1 MHSVRL
7 KYLDAVAKLGSVRS
21 AARHLNVSSSSVTR
35 QIQTA
40 EQQFGFQIFER
51 GLDGAKLTPPGQVV
65 LEHVNRT
72 MRDFDRMRLQI
83 EGMTEVHTQHL
94 KIATTDSAASTFLP
108 NILSEALEE
117 HPALK
122 FGVHVAESPEIWRQV
137 AEGKADIGLNFA
149 PVDHPD
155 LMAVRALELSVGLL
169 CTSNHPLGKNTS
181 VTLGE
186 MLEYPI
192 VDPDLEVPFFN
203 AVRKVVNESASRYVP
218 WVTTNSLAL
227 IKSLVETG
235 KFISLRTR
243 LFALGFDNS
252 KIKTAWIPITDVEFP
267 KDLLVVAIRKDAV
280 GDEMVTWFAE
290 FASAYLAR
298 RCGE

>member
-7 KYLDAVAKLGSVRS
+7 RYLDAVAKLGSVRS

-40 EQQFGFQIFER
+40 EQQFGFQIFKR

-65 LEHVNRT
+65 LEHINRT

-122 FGVHVAESPEIWRQV
+122 FGVNVAASPEIWRQV
-137 AEGKADIGLNFA
+137 AEGEADVGLNFA
-149 PVDHPD
+149 QVDHPN
-155 LMAVRALELSVGLL
+155 LQVVRALELSVGLL
-169 CTSNHPLGKNTS
+169 CTVDHPLGKKTS
-181 VTLGE
+181 VTLDE

-192 VDPDLEVPFFN
+192 VDPDLDVPFFN
-203 AVRKVVNESASRYVP
+203 KVRKLVNDSSSRYAP
-218 WVTTNSLAL
+218 WVTTNSLSL

-252 KIKTAWIPITDVEFP
+252 KIKTAWIPVTDIEFP
-267 KDLLVVAIRKDAV
+267 KDLLIVAIRKDADP
-280 GDEMVTWFAE
+280 GEMVTWFAE
-290 FASAYLAR
+290 FASAYLSR
-298 RCGE
+298 RCEE

>member
-7 KYLDAVAKLGSVRS
+7 RYLDAVAKLGSVRA
-21 AARHLNVSSSSVTR
+21 AARHLNVSSSSITR

-65 LEHVNRT
+65 LEHINRT
-72 MRDFDRMRLQI
+72 MRDFDRMRLQV
-83 EGMTEVHTQHL
+83 EGMNEVQTQHL

-108 NILSEALEE
+108 NILSEAMEV

-122 FGVHVAESPEIWRQV
+122 FGVNVSSSPEIWRQV
-137 AEGKADIGLNFA
+137 AEGQADVGLNFA
-149 PVDHPD
+149 AVDRPELSVVH
-155 LMAVRALELSVGLL
+155 ALELSVGLL
-169 CTSNHPLGKNTS
+169 CTIDHPLGKKTS
-181 VTLGE
+181 VTLDE

-192 VDPDLEVPFFN
+192 VDPDLDIPFFN
-203 AVRKVVNESASRYVP
+203 TVRKKVNDSGNRYAP

-252 KIKTAWIPITDVEFP
+252 KIKTAWIPVTDVEFP
-267 KDLLVVAIRKDAV
+267 KDLLVVAVRD
-280 GDEMVTWFAE
+280 DSDRSEMVTWFAE
-290 FASAYLAR
+290 FASAYLSR
-298 RCGE
+298 RCEE

>member
-7 KYLDAVAKLGSVRS
+7 KYLEAVAKLGSVRS

-51 GLDGAKLTPPGQVV
+51 GLDGAKLTAPGQVV
-65 LEHVNRT
+65 LEHIKRT

-83 EGMTEVHTQHL
+83 EGMTEVDTQHL

-122 FGVHVAESPEIWRQV
+122 FGVNVAKSPEIWRLV
-137 AEGKADIGLNFA
+137 AEGEADVGLNFA
-149 PVDHPD
+149 PADHPN
-155 LMAVRALELSVGLL
+155 LQVVHVFELAVGLL
-169 CTSNHPLGKNTS
+169 CTIDHPLGKKTS
-181 VTLGE
+181 VTLSE

-192 VDPDLEVPFFN
+192 VDPDLDNPFFN
-203 AVRKVVNESASRYVP
+203 EVRSLVSKNSERYAP

-243 LFALGFDNS
+243 LFALGYDNS
-252 KIKTAWIPITDVEFP
+252 KIKTAWIPLTDVEFP
-267 KDLLVVAIRKDAV
+267 RDQLIVAIRRDAGS
-280 GDEMVTWFAE
+280 GDLVRWFAE
-290 FASAYLAR
+290 FASAYLSR
-298 RCGE
+298 RCE

>member
-35 QIQTA
+35 QIQSA

-51 GLDGAKLTPPGQVV
+51 GLDGAKLTAPGQVV
-65 LEHVNRT
+65 LDHIKRT

-83 EGMTEVHTQHL
+83 ENLTEVHTQHL
-94 KIATTDSAASTFLP
+94 RIATTDSAASTFLP

-122 FGVHVAESPEIWRQV
+122 FSVSVAESPEIWRLV
-137 AEGKADIGLNFA
+137 AEGQADVGLNFA
-149 PVDHPD
+149 PVNHPD
-155 LMAVRALELSVGLL
+155 LQVVHIFQLAVGLL
-169 CTSNHPLGKNTS
+169 CTIDHPLGKKTS
-181 VTLGE
+181 VTLSE

-192 VDPDLEVPFFN
+192 VDPDLDNPFFN
-203 AVRKVVNESASRYVP
+203 EVRRLVNESSERYAP

-243 LFALGFDNS
+243 LFALGYDNS

-267 KDLLVVAIRKDAV
+267 KDLLIVAIRKDTDASELV
-280 GDEMVTWFAE
+280 SWFAE
-290 FASAYLAR
+290 FASSYLSR
-298 RCGE
+298 RCE